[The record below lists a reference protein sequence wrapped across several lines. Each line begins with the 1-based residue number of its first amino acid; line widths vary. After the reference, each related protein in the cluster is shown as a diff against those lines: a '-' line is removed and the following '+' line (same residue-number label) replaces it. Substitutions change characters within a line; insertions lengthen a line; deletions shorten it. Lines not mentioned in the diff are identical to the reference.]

1 MATYEYGGK
10 TYELAD
16 GTSNELALSK
26 IKASLGEAPAQAAQG
41 MEQIP
46 TGGMKAPA
54 AEPAKPPSIVEQMF
68 GLGSPIARFAKGAV
82 VDPLLGVNQLLA
94 NALPFGQ
101 DIRQGA
107 NANVRSYDQAT
118 DQARAAQGST
128 GFDPF
133 QLVGAIAS
141 PANKLVGATQAVT
154 KGGLAALG
162 RSTGT
167 GAVMAAV
174 EPVRAPDD
182 QFVDSKLTQIAVGA
196 ALGPVVEGGLKTLGA
211 VYGAAK
217 GLTAAGRDAAMR
229 THLDTL
235 VGPDKPAAIERMR
248 DAKQLVTGSRPTVAE
263 VLSDLPS
270 AVDIMAAQK
279 KLSSAQGTGRFFEV
293 RTSDNQAARLRAID
307 AIAGTPAERAAVAAE
322 RNATTGPMRETAL
335 DQSDMAGPI
344 FTRLEKEISGKYNS
358 VAAAETTSGMQGMA
372 AANQAA
378 TAQAGKPG
386 WLTAGDLAASA
397 NKGSGL
403 YKGLAGNLR
412 QEAQLKEFQLNSLE
426 QNGFFPLRAS
436 DLTDQL
442 DVAIRGASKDE
453 VKAILQSSR
462 DKIASKADADG
473 IVSSRDLYENVRQ
486 VLNRDILA
494 ATSKPNQPFSA
505 GLNAVEAKT
514 STNVKK
520 FIDAALNKSSDGLW
534 TQYIDSYT
542 KYSNKLNRMEV
553 GDFLSK
559 KLNTPLDKES
569 AGAFAAAVEN
579 AAGTIKKS
587 TGLPRFTELSQV
599 FTKAEVTSVENVLAD
614 LQRSTKAQEMSSK
627 IRNVDGGL
635 GDQAGQG
642 FEVLN
647 QKVTILKS
655 ALRFLQRGNQ
665 EAFDKKLAE
674 LMLNP
679 PEAAKFMTKVIEK
692 GKITTFTQALMKA
705 MSPNTRAAFQQAFV
719 IPAAAE
725 EAGQ

>member
-1 MATYEYGGK
+1 
-10 TYELAD
+10 
-16 GTSNELALSK
+16 
-26 IKASLGEAPAQAAQG
+26 
-41 MEQIP
+41 
-46 TGGMKAPA
+46 
-54 AEPAKPPSIVEQMF
+54 
-68 GLGSPIARFAKGAV
+68 
-82 VDPLLGVNQLLA
+82 
-94 NALPFGQ
+94 
-101 DIRQGA
+101 
-107 NANVRSYDQAT
+107 
-118 DQARAAQGST
+118 
-128 GFDPF
+128 
-133 QLVGAIAS
+133 
-141 PANKLVGATQAVT
+141 
-154 KGGLAALG
+154 
-162 RSTGT
+162 
-167 GAVMAAV
+167 
-174 EPVRAPDD
+174 
-182 QFVDSKLTQIAVGA
+182 
-196 ALGPVVEGGLKTLGA
+196 
-211 VYGAAK
+211 
-217 GLTAAGRDAAMR
+217 
-229 THLDTL
+229 
-235 VGPDKPAAIERMR
+235 
-248 DAKQLVTGSRPTVAE
+248 
-263 VLSDLPS
+263 
-270 AVDIMAAQK
+270 
-279 KLSSAQGTGRFFEV
+279 
-293 RTSDNQAARLRAID
+293 
-307 AIAGTPAERAAVAAE
+307 
-322 RNATTGPMRETAL
+322 
-335 DQSDMAGPI
+335 
-344 FTRLEKEISGKYNS
+344 
-358 VAAAETTSGMQGMA
+358 MQGMA

-462 DKIASKADADG
+462 DKILSKADENG
-473 IVSSRDLYENVRQ
+473 IVSSRDLYDNVRQ

-494 ATSKPNQPFSA
+494 AVAKPNQPFSA

-534 TQYIDSYT
+534 TQYLDSYT

-579 AAGTIKKS
+579 AAATVKKS
-587 TGLPRFTELSQV
+587 TGLPRFTKLSDV
-599 FTKAEVTSVENVLAD
+599 FTKAETTSVENVLAD

>member
-1 MATYEYGGK
+1 M
-10 TYELAD
+10 
-16 GTSNELALSK
+16 
-26 IKASLGEAPAQAAQG
+26 
-41 MEQIP
+41 
-46 TGGMKAPA
+46 
-54 AEPAKPPSIVEQMF
+54 
-68 GLGSPIARFAKGAV
+68 
-82 VDPLLGVNQLLA
+82 
-94 NALPFGQ
+94 
-101 DIRQGA
+101 
-107 NANVRSYDQAT
+107 
-118 DQARAAQGST
+118 
-128 GFDPF
+128 
-133 QLVGAIAS
+133 
-141 PANKLVGATQAVT
+141 
-154 KGGLAALG
+154 AALG
-162 RSTGT
+162 RSAGT

-182 QFVDSKLTQIAVGA
+182 QFLDSKLTQVAVGA

-217 GLTAAGRDAAMR
+217 GLTAEGRKQTMLN
-229 THLDTL
+229 HLDTL
-235 VGPDKPAAIERMR
+235 VGPDKAEALERMR

-263 VLSDLPS
+263 VLADLPS

-293 RTSDNQAARLRAID
+293 RTSDNQAARVRAID
-307 AIAGTPAERAAVAAE
+307 AIAGTSADRAAVKAE
-322 RNATTGPMRETAL
+322 RNAVTGPMRETAL
-335 DQSDMAGPI
+335 DQSDLAGPI

-372 AANQAA
+372 AANQAV
-378 TAQAGKPG
+378 TALAGKPG

-436 DLTDQL
+436 DLTDQI

-462 DKIASKADADG
+462 DKILSKADENG
-473 IVSSRDLYENVRQ
+473 IVSSRDLYDNVRQ

-494 ATSKPNQPFSA
+494 AVAKPNQPFSA

-534 TQYIDSYT
+534 TQYIESYT
-542 KYSNKLNRMEV
+542 KHSNKLNRMEV
-553 GDFLSK
+553 GDYLSR

-587 TGLPRFTELSQV
+587 TGLPRYNQLGDV
-599 FTKAEVTSVENVLAD
+599 LTKAETTSVENVLAD

-647 QKVTILKS
+647 QKVTIMKS
-655 ALRFLQRGNQ
+655 ALRYLQRGNQ
-665 EAFDKKLAE
+665 AAFDQKLTE
-674 LMLNP
+674 LLLDP
-679 PEAAKFMTKVIEK
+679 AGTAQFITSGIKQGEIAK
-692 GKITTFTQALMKA
+692 FTQALMRVMA
-705 MSPNTRAAFQQAFV
+705 PNTRAAFTQAFI